1 MDVLRSIACVCLYS
15 CTVGDG
21 LSANAYVMAG
31 IDRDERGLLYQRDSR
46 RRSARSPRRPDIF
59 NTNKGPPFTSIDF
72 TTVLKTGGAAIVIEG
87 C

>member
-1 MDVLRSIACVCLYS
+1 MSWPVSIAM
-15 CTVGDG
+15 
-21 LSANAYVMAG
+21 NAACSING
-31 IDRDERGLLYQRDSR
+31 IHEDEALARRG
-46 RRSARSPRRPDIF
+46 RPDIF